1 MFGLKQQTNN
11 KIVNRLIIN
20 FYCNLLS
27 RMVKSRSIKHNSFLR
42 ETSSNVRMF
51 AIYSVFQIFQRPLL
65 AVALAEA
72 KTEQLKSQNF
82 ENVTF
87 TARKE

>member
-1 MFGLKQQTNN
+1 
-11 KIVNRLIIN
+11 
-20 FYCNLLS
+20 
-27 RMVKSRSIKHNSFLR
+27 
-42 ETSSNVRMF
+42 MF